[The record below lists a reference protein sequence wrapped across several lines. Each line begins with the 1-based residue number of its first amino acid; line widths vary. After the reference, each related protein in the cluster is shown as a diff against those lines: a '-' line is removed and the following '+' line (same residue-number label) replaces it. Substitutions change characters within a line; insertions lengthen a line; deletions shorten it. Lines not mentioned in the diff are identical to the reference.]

1 MTFTVRLRHRF
12 CASLLL
18 LAASLLTEPALADA
32 TDAAARPLDGPVIQR
47 IRDKQT
53 LTIAYD
59 PNQAPFSLVG
69 DDGQPTGYTVDLC
82 RIIAS
87 ELVTQLKL
95 GVLDVRWLKT
105 NPRSRFN
112 AIESGEADLECS
124 ATSNTLERQRRV
136 AFSLTTFIQGAT
148 FAVRQEADLQK
159 LEELASKKIAVVRNT
174 TTSRSL
180 KQAIASGQLQGTL
193 VEVKNMEA
201 AANLLAA
208 KEVDA
213 IAGDRLLMFDQL
225 IRSKLGTRFRML
237 PQDFA
242 PEYYTIMLNRN
253 DTDFRWAVN
262 ATLSRTFRTPVIG
275 ELFQRWFGSLNQP
288 GQLMEALYFT
298 QAFPE

>member
-1 MTFTVRLRHRF
+1 MTLHQRILT
-12 CASLLL
+12 ALLL
-18 LAASLLTEPALADA
+18 LATTLLVEPLAAQSADA
-32 TDAAARPLDGPVIQR
+32 SARPLDGPVIQR
-47 IRDKQT
+47 IREKQT

-59 PNQAPFSLVG
+59 PNQAPFSLLG

-82 RIIAS
+82 RIVAS
-87 ELVTQLKL
+87 QLVTQLNMGL
-95 GVLDVRWLKT
+95 MDVRWVKT
-105 NPRSRFN
+105 NSRSRFD
-112 AIESGEADLECS
+112 AIESGDADLECS
-124 ATSNTLERQRRV
+124 ATSNTLDRQKQF

-148 FAVRQEADLQK
+148 IAVRQDADLQR
-159 LEELASKKIAVVRNT
+159 LDELASKKIAVVRNT
-174 TTSRSL
+174 TTSKLL
-180 KQAIASGQLQGTL
+180 KRAMANGQLQGTL
-193 VEVKNMEA
+193 VEAKNMEA
-201 AANLLAA
+201 AANMLAS

-242 PEYYTIMLNRN
+242 PEYYAIMMHRADPDL
-253 DTDFRWAVN
+253 RWAVN
-262 ATLSRTFRTPVIG
+262 ATLSRTYRTPVIV

>member
-1 MTFTVRLRHRF
+1 MTLRQRI
-12 CASLLL
+12 LMPLML
-18 LAASLLTEPALADA
+18 LATTLLVEPLAAQTADA
-32 TDAAARPLDGPVIQR
+32 ASRPLDGPVIQR

-59 PNQAPFSLVG
+59 PNQAPFSLLG

-82 RIIAS
+82 RIVAS
-87 ELVTQLKL
+87 QLVTQLNMGL
-95 GVLDVRWLKT
+95 MDVRWIKT
-105 NPRSRFN
+105 NSRSRFDV
-112 AIESGEADLECS
+112 IESGDADLECS
-124 ATSNTLERQRRV
+124 ATSNTLDRQKQF

-148 FAVRQEADLQK
+148 IAVRQDTDLQK

-174 TTSRSL
+174 TTSKLMKR
-180 KQAIASGQLQGTL
+180 AIANGQLQGTL
-193 VEVKNMEA
+193 VETKNMEA
-201 AANLLAA
+201 AATLLAN
-208 KEVDA
+208 KDVDA

-242 PEYYTIMLNRN
+242 PEYYAIMMHRA
-253 DTDFRWAVN
+253 DTDLRWAVN
-262 ATLSRTFRTPVIG
+262 ATLSRTFRTPVIA

>member
-1 MTFTVRLRHRF
+1 MTENYRF
-12 CASLLL
+12 LAPLLL
-18 LAASLLTEPALADA
+18 LVAVLFAEPIAAQTAL
-32 TDAAARPLDGPVIQR
+32 PLNGPVIER
-47 IRDKQT
+47 IRDKQV

-59 PNQAPFSLVG
+59 PNHAPFSLLG

-87 ELVTQLKL
+87 QLVTQLNL
-95 GVLDVRWLKT
+95 GMLDVRWLKT
-105 NPRSRFN
+105 NPRTRFE
-112 AIESGEADLECS
+112 AIDSGDADLECS
-124 ATSNTLERQRRV
+124 ATSNTLERQRQYG
-136 AFSLTTFIQGAT
+136 FSLTTFIQGAT
-148 FAVRQEADLQK
+148 FAVRQDADLQK
-159 LEELASKKIAVVRNT
+159 LEELASKKVAVVRNST
-174 TTSRSL
+174 TGKL
-180 KQAIASGQLQGTL
+180 LQQAIASGQMQATL
-193 VEVKNMEA
+193 IEVKNMET

-242 PEYYTIMLNRN
+242 PEFYAIMMSRA
-253 DTDFRWAVN
+253 DPDFRWAVN

-275 ELFQRWFGSLNQP
+275 ELYQRWFGSLNQP

>member
-1 MTFTVRLRHRF
+1 MNLNQRLL
-12 CASLLL
+12 CAVIS
-18 LAASLLTEPALADA
+18 LAAVLIPPSVAAQTAELAV
-32 TDAAARPLDGPVIQR
+32 RPLDGPVIQR
-47 IRDKQT
+47 IRERQT

-59 PNQAPFSLVG
+59 PGQSPFSLLG

-82 RIIAS
+82 KIVAS
-87 ELVTQLKL
+87 QLVTQLNMGL
-95 GVLDVRWLKT
+95 LDIRWLKT
-105 NPRSRFN
+105 NSRSRFD
-112 AIESGEADLECS
+112 AIETGEADLECS
-124 ATSNTLERQRRV
+124 ATSNTLDRQRRV

-174 TTSRSL
+174 TTSKLL
-180 KQAIASGQLQGTL
+180 KQAIAGGQLQGTL

-208 KEVDA
+208 KDVDA
-213 IAGDRLLMFDQL
+213 VAGDRLLMFDQL

-242 PEYYTIMLNRN
+242 PEYYAIMMSRA
-253 DTDFRWAVN
+253 DPDFRWAVN

-288 GQLMEALYFT
+288 GQIMEALYFT

>member
-1 MTFTVRLRHRF
+1 MTVNYRF
-12 CASLLL
+12 LAPLLL
-18 LAASLLTEPALADA
+18 LVAVLFAEPIAAQTAL
-32 TDAAARPLDGPVIQR
+32 PLNGPVIER
-47 IRDKQT
+47 IRDKQV

-59 PNQAPFSLVG
+59 PNHAPFSLLG

-87 ELVTQLKL
+87 QLVTQLNL
-95 GVLDVRWLKT
+95 GMLDVRWLKT
-105 NPRSRFN
+105 NPRTRFE
-112 AIESGEADLECS
+112 AIDSGDADLECS
-124 ATSNTLERQRRV
+124 ATSNTLERQRQYG
-136 AFSLTTFIQGAT
+136 FSLTTFIQGAT
-148 FAVRQEADLQK
+148 FAVRQDADLQK
-159 LEELASKKIAVVRNT
+159 LEELASKKVAVVRNST
-174 TTSRSL
+174 TGKL
-180 KQAIASGQLQGTL
+180 LQQAIASGQMQATL
-193 VEVKNMEA
+193 IEVKNMET

-242 PEYYTIMLNRN
+242 PEFYAIMMSRA
-253 DTDFRWAVN
+253 DPDFRWAVN

-275 ELFQRWFGSLNQP
+275 ELYQRWFGSLNQP

>member
-1 MTFTVRLRHRF
+1 MTLRYRF
-12 CASLLL
+12 LAPLLL
-18 LAASLLTEPALADA
+18 LVTVLFAEPIAAQTVL
-32 TDAAARPLDGPVIQR
+32 PLNGPVIER
-47 IRDKQT
+47 IRDKQV

-59 PNQAPFSLVG
+59 PNQAPFSLLG

-87 ELVTQLKL
+87 QLVTQLNL
-95 GVLDVRWLKT
+95 GMLDVRWLKT
-105 NPRSRFN
+105 NPRTRFE
-112 AIESGEADLECS
+112 AIDSGDADLECS
-124 ATSNTLERQRRV
+124 ATSNTLERQRQYG
-136 AFSLTTFIQGAT
+136 FSLTTFIQGAT
-148 FAVRQEADLQK
+148 FAVRQDADLQK
-159 LEELASKKIAVVRNT
+159 LEELASKKVAVVRNST
-174 TTSRSL
+174 TGKL
-180 KQAIASGQLQGTL
+180 LQQAIASGQMQATL
-193 VEVKNMEA
+193 IEVKNMEA

-237 PQDFA
+237 PQDIA
-242 PEYYTIMLNRN
+242 PEFYAIMMSRA
-253 DTDFRWAVN
+253 DPDFRWAVN

-275 ELFQRWFGSLNQP
+275 ELYQRWFGSLNQP